1 MIFIHLKSRFK
12 NMPKKASASIKIFSF
27 VETEEGEIT
36 ESDSS
41 ERSDDEDRI
50 SKNVLDKLGNYL
62 S

>member
-1 MIFIHLKSRFK
+1 MHQL
-12 NMPKKASASIKIFSF
+12 KIFSIL
-27 VETEEGEIT
+27 ETEEGEIT

-62 S
+62 SW

>member
-1 MIFIHLKSRFK
+1 
-12 NMPKKASASIKIFSF
+12 MPKKASASIKIFSF

-62 S
+62 SW